1 MHIAWRDRIIA
12 DSFQNV
18 NLLDPAF
25 MNRISPFVLALFLI
39 LTVAIAPGKA
49 QEEEEVGPRLH
60 LVRVDRSDFPTLGL
74 HLIATDAQSRPLED
88 LQALRLRENGAPIA
102 DFTLD
107 TAPAGIDV
115 TFILDVLETAPAEE
129 ADEGEMAPEPLQL
142 VRDSLLRFSGRY
154 MESGRDRASLLVPA
168 VTGGRWLVQD
178 TTDPGELV
186 DAINTYEPLS
196 GQPQVLTMLGLAL
209 ERMANQ
215 PEGDDLFRAIVL
227 LTDGHRLNEFLFPPL
242 VEQAQ
247 ALQVPIFV
255 LLVGPEPSQARRET
269 LSQLVEPVRGVYVR
283 LTDDDAAD
291 ELYARLQANGVQ
303 QLLRYHSNLTTSGSY
318 PLTVSLDGVRDE
330 VTLDLELAPPAVSIS
345 LSQTAIRRAGV
356 RPDAP
361 LEELQPAVFSVPV
374 EITWPDG
381 TPRPLAGVTLRAD
394 GTPQTA
400 PFVGSPDA
408 LTFEWDI
415 AGLDEGTYDLTV
427 QITDTVGLTARSAPV
442 PVTVE
447 VARPEPS
454 PTPTPVPAAS
464 QRFLDALQTRLAE
477 VDVIL
482 LPLGVFAVLIVLA
495 LVVRSLLRRSQAV
508 PSPSSAPATVEEEDE
523 EDQPPP
529 AGENADAPPAALLEV
544 EGPLEVE
551 DPLKE
556 GDDTPYEGRVIP
568 LQEDNVTIGRDTRAA
583 QIALPD
589 ATVSRFHARIRWR
602 NGAYWLYDEGSE
614 RGTYLNF
621 ERLGLAPRRLHDGD
635 EIQIGRVRLRFR
647 LRPD

>member
-18 NLLDPAF
+18 NLLGPAF
-25 MNRISPFVLALFLI
+25 MNRIAPFVLVLLLI
-39 LTVAIAPGKA
+39 LGMVIVPAAA

-74 HLIATDAQSRPLED
+74 HLIATDGQSRPLED
-88 LQALRLRENGAPIA
+88 LEALRLRENGVPVA

-107 TAPAGIDV
+107 TVPAGIDV
-115 TFILDVLETAPAEE
+115 TFILDVLESAPAEE
-129 ADEGEMAPEPLQL
+129 ADEAEMDSEPLQL

-154 MESGRDRASLLVPA
+154 MEAGRDRASLLVPD

-178 TTDPGELV
+178 TTEPGELL
-186 DAINTYEPLS
+186 DAINNYDPLN

-227 LTDGHRLNEFLFPPL
+227 LTDGDRLNAFLVPPL

-269 LSQLVEPVRGVYVR
+269 LSQLVEPVRGAYVR
-283 LTDDDAAD
+283 LTGDDAAD
-291 ELYARLQANGVQ
+291 DLYARLQGNSVQ
-303 QLLRYHSNLTTSGSY
+303 NVLRYRSNLTTSGSY
-318 PLTVSLDGVRDE
+318 PIVVSLDGARDE
-330 VTLDLELAPPAVSIS
+330 VTLDLELAPPQVAIS
-345 LSQTAIRRAGV
+345 LSQTAIHRAGV

-374 EITWPDG
+374 EITWPDHM
-381 TPRPLAGVTLRAD
+381 PRPLAGVTLRAD

-400 PFVGSPDA
+400 PFVGTPDA
-408 LTFEWDI
+408 LTFEWNI
-415 AGLDEGTYDLTV
+415 ARLGEGTYDLTV

-447 VARPEPS
+447 VARPEPP

-464 QRFLDALQTRLAE
+464 ERFLGAVQARLAE
-477 VDVIL
+477 ADAIL
-482 LPLGVFAVLIVLA
+482 LPLGVLAVLIVLA
-495 LVVRSLLRRSQAV
+495 LSVRSLRRRSQAA
-508 PSPSSAPATVEEEDE
+508 PSPSGAPAAVEEEDE
-523 EDQPPP
+523 EDGLSA
-529 AGENADAPPAALLEV
+529 AGGGADAPIAALLEV
-544 EGPLEVE
+544 M
-551 DPLKE
+551 
-556 GDDTPYEGRVIP
+556 GDSPDEGRVIP

-589 ATVSRFHARIRWR
+589 ASVSRFHARIRWR

-614 RGTYLNF
+614 RGTHLNF
-621 ERLGLAPRRLHDGD
+621 ERLGLAPRRLRDGD

-647 LRPD
+647 LRSG